1 MSGPK
6 VLASANL
13 GDDLLLKLTLVG
25 GAPAVVISNA
35 HTGRKQMRRPYWFV
49 EGLSQLKVKR
59 GASLVEYS
67 REEVLAAL
75 TPLLKAAAQDEEV
88 RGAARRAYVAMLRVA
103 HDPHISSSLE
113 RFRLADDLRRSS
125 LWFSQGRGSSGVAFL
140 LPLFLLREE
149 EELFRS
155 HFSSIWDGRQLR
167 IAFDE
172 DLSAS
177 LFRAGVPQS
186 LALWTPSRWNEPL
199 VLSSAA
205 AFFCLVPGGEERIL
219 FPRSLM
225 GLSDVGVAEALSHRL
240 LWTLRSFMRFFPL
253 APHVGEFEES
263 FSFADEVDAF
273 LRERGFSPRR
283 RWQEPMGVL
292 GDWASTLT
300 LYESGERTAI
310 SLVPELPE
318 GSSAWSRTARAV
330 WAAPE
335 ATERMGAFFAPI
347 SVDPLRE
354 SALYLLGASEA
365 RRWLELWRRL
375 LGPFVSLL

>member
-6 VLASANL
+6 VIASASL

-25 GAPAVVISNA
+25 GAPAVLISNA

-49 EGLSQLKVKR
+49 EGLSHLKVKR
-59 GASLVEYS
+59 GTSVVDYS
-67 REEVLAAL
+67 RDEVLGAL
-75 TPLLKAAAQDEEV
+75 VPLFEAAAEDEEI
-88 RGAARRAYVAMLRVA
+88 RIAARRAYAALLKVA
-103 HDPHISSSLE
+103 HDPHVSSSLD

-140 LPLFLLREE
+140 LPMFLLLDEG
-149 EELFRS
+149 ELFRS
-155 HFSSIWDGRQLR
+155 QYSSSWDGRQLK

-186 LALWTPSRWNEPL
+186 LALWMPSRWNEPL
-199 VLSSAA
+199 ILSSAA

-219 FPRSLM
+219 FPRTLM
-225 GLSDVGVAEALSHRL
+225 GLSEVGLSEALSQRL
-240 LWTLRSFMRFFPL
+240 LWILRSFVRFFPL
-253 APHVGEFEES
+253 MPHAGEFDGG
-263 FSFADEVDAF
+263 FSFADEIDVF
-273 LRERGFSPRR
+273 LRDRGFSPKR

-300 LYESGERTAI
+300 LYASEERTAI

-318 GSSAWSRTARAV
+318 GSSAWKRVARAV
-330 WAAPE
+330 WAKPE
-335 ATERMGAFFAPI
+335 AMEKMGAFFAPI
-347 SVDPLRE
+347 SVDPVRE
-354 SALYLLGASEA
+354 SVLYLLGALEA
-365 RRWLELWRRL
+365 RRWLDLWRRL